1 MVKDKNRKI
10 DVNGISVTVSTVNN
24 EDFICITD
32 IVRPLEDGL
41 QLIDAWLRSKDTL
54 EFIGTWE
61 RINNSNFNSVEFDRI
76 RNEAGTN
83 RFRISAKKWIEAVNA
98 IGLIAK
104 AGRYGGTH
112 AHKDIAFEF
121 CSWLSPEF
129 KLYLIKEFQRLKED
143 EAQKNSI
150 EWQVKRE
157 LAKVNYRAQTDAI
170 QQNLLDNV
178 PKDKQRWVYVS
189 EADLLNLIV
198 FGQTAKEWRDNN
210 KDIDG
215 NRRDHCSALENALL
229 ANLESYNSI
238 LIAQKLD
245 ISTRAS
251 ELEKVARTLRQS
263 MSGSPAMQRL
273 EDQSRPI
280 LTPDNKKIK

>member
-1 MVKDKNRKI
+1 MSKDKSRKI
-10 DVNGISVTVSTVNN
+10 DVNGISVTVSTVND

-61 RINNSNFNSVEFDRI
+61 RINNYNFNSVEFDRI

-83 RFRISAKKWIEAVNA
+83 RFRISAKRWIEAVNA

-157 LAKVNYRAQTDAI
+157 LAKVNYKLHTDAI
-170 QQNLLDNV
+170 QNNLLTGI
-178 PKDKQRWVYVS
+178 PKDKQRWVYIS
-189 EADLLNLIV
+189 EADMLNIIV
-198 FGQTAKEWRDNN
+198 FGQTAKEWKENN
-210 KDIDG
+210 KEKRG
-215 NRRDHCSALENALL
+215 NQRDHCSALDNALM
-229 ANLESYNSI
+229 ANIESYNGI
-238 LIAQKLD
+238 LTHQGMSMND
-245 ISTRAS
+245 RAI
-251 ELEKVARTLRQS
+251 ELERVATTIRQS
-263 MSGSPAMQRL
+263 MSGSSAMKRL

-280 LTPDNKKIK
+280 LTPIETKK